1 MLNSSIFFA
10 NKNNVFFAFFVVF
23 ALSACQTLDTQKHWP
38 DDIPKRSIFV
48 KDFLKKKNLKK
59 ADSAILDDHLIWV
72 IRFYHGTVIYP
83 NGWNRASKMLLAS
96 VDDEKTKKIVSKKIS
111 KLGIR
116 IVNEWAQDN
125 VDRNINSANIATW
138 GSALKTS
145 ADRNDQI
152 GFLNK
157 IEADVEDLISRKLS
171 TNDISY
177 SRYYPED
184 DYDSF

>member
-1 MLNSSIFFA
+1 MLNTSILVAKKKKLFFTIIIA
-10 NKNNVFFAFFVVF
+10 IT
-23 ALSACQTLDTQKHWP
+23 LSACQTLDTEKHWP

-48 KDFLKKKNLKK
+48 KNFLKKKNIKK
-59 ADSAILDDHLIWV
+59 ADSAVLDDHLIWI

-96 VDDEKTKKIVSKKIS
+96 VDGEKNKKIVSRKIH

-145 ADRNDQI
+145 AERNDQL
-152 GFLNK
+152 GFLKK
-157 IEADVEDLISRKLS
+157 IEADVEDLISRKIS

-177 SRYYPED
+177 IRYYPEE